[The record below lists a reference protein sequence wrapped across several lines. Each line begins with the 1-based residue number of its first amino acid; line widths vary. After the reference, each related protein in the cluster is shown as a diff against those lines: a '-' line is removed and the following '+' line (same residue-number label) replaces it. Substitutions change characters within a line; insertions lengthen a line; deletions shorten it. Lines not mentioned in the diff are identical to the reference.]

1 MYKRFC
7 TYIDLLLID
16 VVCLQIN
23 KQTLHFYDE
32 VEFRPDEAVADQA
45 ILLCT
50 ITVTT
55 RQIIIVLLSTF
66 VWSHYQHNGIF
77 TNISEESDNS
87 DC

>member
-1 MYKRFC
+1 MFIRCMYKRFC

-45 ILLCT
+45 IRSLY
-50 ITVTT
+50 
-55 RQIIIVLLSTF
+55 
-66 VWSHYQHNGIF
+66 HYH
-77 TNISEESDNS
+77 
-87 DC
+87 